1 MLYLKKI
8 LNNVLKVIVLEKVSL
23 FQNNYGNFGN
33 DLELYKKLKC
43 SKYNVFL
50 FLLLYFYQM
59 MY

>member
-23 FQNNYGNFGN
+23 FLNNYGNFGN

-43 SKYNVFL
+43 SKYNVFI
-50 FLLLYFYQM
+50 FLILYFY
-59 MY
+59 